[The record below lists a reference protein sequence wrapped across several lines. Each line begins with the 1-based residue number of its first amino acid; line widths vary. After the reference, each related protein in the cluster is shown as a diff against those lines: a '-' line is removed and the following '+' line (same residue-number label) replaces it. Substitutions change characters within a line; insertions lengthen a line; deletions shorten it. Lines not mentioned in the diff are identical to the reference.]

1 MGVSSIKLADTYSP
15 RKWLKIKNEVSRA
28 NDDISHNLT
37 VQLSLTEE
45 KVMFELSNQEKFSN
59 GRFEWF
65 NPRIS
70 LLSK

>member
-1 MGVSSIKLADTYSP
+1 MGVSSIKLVDTYSP
-15 RKWLKIKNEVSRA
+15 RKWLKVKNELSRS
-28 NDDISHNLT
+28 NDDISHNLA

-65 NPRIS
+65 NPRFS
-70 LLSK
+70 LFSK